1 MSNDISTEYT
11 KSKNK
16 EEGRRGYLMWKRKKE
31 TVIIFSTSPKNYG
44 MFLQEKKRRKK

>member
-16 EEGRRGYLMWKRKKE
+16 EEGRRGYLMWKHEKE
-31 TVIIFSTSPKNYG
+31 TVISPKNYG
-44 MFLQEKKRRKK
+44 MFLQKKKRRK

>member
-16 EEGRRGYLMWKRKKE
+16 EEGRRGYLMWKHENE
-31 TVIIFSTSPKNYG
+31 TVISPKNYG
-44 MFLQEKKRRKK
+44 MFL